1 MNPPEAGAWNRGGT
15 PPRGEMRPGSHNL
28 DARSERKDENPE
40 KPGKEVSDL
49 LPLLAIRAMPREIQS
64 SFAEE

>member
-1 MNPPEAGAWNRGGT
+1 LA
-15 PPRGEMRPGSHNL
+15 
-28 DARSERKDENPE
+28 ARLERKDENPE

-49 LPLLAIRAMPREIQS
+49 LPPLAVRAIPREIQH

>member
-1 MNPPEAGAWNRGGT
+1 
-15 PPRGEMRPGSHNL
+15 MRPGSHGL
-28 DARSERKDENPE
+28 AAHSERKDENPE

-49 LPLLAIRAMPREIQS
+49 LPPLDIRAMPREIES